1 MNNRVE
7 LLELQIERYKN
18 IAASLQVDLNMRDA
32 RIRDLERQL
41 ENERRQ
47 VRSLEVNT
55 QTVQKLEI
63 LGDSDDDDG
72 FDPRQTGTFNSP
84 WAKVRK

>member
-7 LLELQIERYKN
+7 ILELQIERYKN
-18 IAASLQVDLNMRDA
+18 IANSLKVDLNMRDA

-41 ENERRQ
+41 EDERRQ

-55 QTVQKLEI
+55 QTVQKLEL
-63 LGDSDDDDG
+63 LGNSDDDDG
-72 FDPRQTGTFNSP
+72 FDPRQTGTFTSP
-84 WAKVRK
+84 WAKTSR